1 MFTPPDFTV
10 RGSALEYLEWLD
22 DGPRLLHASS
32 TGSAWV
38 PLPPAESYWPQAAGD
53 GFRLLAR
60 SGGDTPLVRITTATG
75 EVLPLFL
82 PPLPD
87 GVEFF
92 ACGGGSF
99 GVDAHGR
106 VLAGVRNSQAAWLV
120 AWAPGTSGWVFVGRP
135 MADVQGVDVV
145 ASQGEF
151 VTLYTP
157 REPGSCGEEALPFVD
172 PPADAFVEGEYQLIG
187 LDSGLAVATDAL
199 PEVDPTHVC
208 AMWGW
213 PAERVVL
220 DLADG
225 ETLSLPR
232 SVHAGWFD

>member
-106 VLAGVRNSQAAWLV
+106 VLAGVRNSQSGSW
-120 AWAPGTSGWVFVGRP
+120 PG
-135 MADVQGVDVV
+135 
-145 ASQGEF
+145 
-151 VTLYTP
+151 
-157 REPGSCGEEALPFVD
+157 
-172 PPADAFVEGEYQLIG
+172 PPAPPGGCSSAGRW
-187 LDSGLAVATDAL
+187 
-199 PEVDPTHVC
+199 PTSR
-208 AMWGW
+208 ASTWS
-213 PAERVVL
+213 PAK
-220 DLADG
+220 A
-225 ETLSLPR
+225 S
-232 SVHAGWFD
+232 S